1 MMEKPATIA
10 LNHLLLEQ
18 DWARA
23 SLRPFATKCVVLRLM
38 PLPDLRLVILDS
50 GVVAEAPSEAVAD
63 LTATIPLASLPR
75 LLVRDEAS
83 MAQVEMVGPA
93 DLASTVQILFQELTW
108 DAEQDLSKLFGDVLA
123 HRIAGAARD
132 ALAWQKDAATRLAQ
146 NLSEFLAYE
155 QPLLAQ
161 RGEADSLRHSLES
174 LVEDCARV
182 QDRLDQLETGTKT

>member
-75 LLVRDEAS
+75 LLVRDEAA

>member
-23 SLRPFATKCVVLRLM
+23 SLRPFAAKCVVLRLM

-75 LLVRDEAS
+75 LLARDEAA